1 MKPGKAL
8 SALSILLSILSIVLC
23 ASRVEGIP
31 ACAAVA
37 SFVAASVSFSLG
49 AQILSM
55 VALITALIP
64 LKGNALLGILVACFL
79 ALVGVI
85 TRLALSDVRGYVPR
99 SFVAGNVALMVGMP
113 LVIAP
118 SLASRSLSV
127 AEPLA
132 VVLVSAIASYALG
145 ISYALGRGLRID
157 TAPMSLRWLR
167 GLSRR
172 VLDKISGMLVWVV
185 LTALVTR
192 ASILVGVPVVPSIA
206 VATLTSLL
214 AVLTTWRSR
223 VGRVALLVACAVAS
237 VALLREADVISL
249 DSTLRIVEEVVK
261 HLGW

>member
-8 SALSILLSILSIVLC
+8 LTLSVLLSISSMVLC
-23 ASRVEGIP
+23 ASRVRGIP

-55 VALITALIP
+55 AALITALIP
-64 LKGNALLGILVACFL
+64 LKGNALLGILVACSL

-85 TRLALSDVRGYVPR
+85 TRLALSDVRGYAPR
-99 SFVAGNVALMVGMP
+99 SFAAGNVALMVGMP

-145 ISYALGRGLRID
+145 VSYALGRGLRVD
-157 TAPMSLRWLR
+157 MAPIGLRWLR

-172 VLDKISGMLVWVV
+172 MLDKLSGMLAWVI

-192 ASILVGVPVVPSIA
+192 TSALAGVPAVPSIA

-214 AVLTTWRSR
+214 AVLTMWRSR
-223 VGRVALLVACAVAS
+223 VGRVALLAACAVAS

-249 DSTLRIVEEVVK
+249 GSTLRLVEEVVK